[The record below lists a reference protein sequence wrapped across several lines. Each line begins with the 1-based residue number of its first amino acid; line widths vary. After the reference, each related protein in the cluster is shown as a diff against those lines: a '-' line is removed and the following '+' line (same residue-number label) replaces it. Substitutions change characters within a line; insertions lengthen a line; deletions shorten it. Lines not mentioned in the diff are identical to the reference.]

1 MQKTELCSTKQPVTL
16 KRLSDTR
23 WACRVNSLIAVKSTL
38 PAIVSTLEKIVDSDH
53 DSRSMFEANG
63 LLRKVCSFEFILSLT
78 VLLDL
83 LSYTKSLSDYL
94 QRQDIDFVSAVQMH
108 ESLLSILT
116 QKRSENS
123 FDEYYSQAQ
132 EMSPSLGF
140 EEQDLPPQKRRRIS
154 QRLDDTP
161 STQNHHLSGKSK
173 FRTDFY
179 YNTIDLMINALKRR
193 FNSESV
199 MLIRGF
205 SGLHPSRL
213 NEIETMSKIEALA
226 QFYERDVNQ
235 DALKAEF
242 EVFRHHQE
250 ITDCESV
257 SEVLQL
263 LNRKSL
269 HEAYPNVT
277 LLYRICLT
285 LPITTYSV
293 ERSFSKLKLVKS
305 SIRSTM
311 TETRLSSLLVLSVE
325 QDITNSLDLTRIV
338 NTFSALKSRRL
349 TL

>member
-1 MQKTELCSTKQPVTL
+1 
-16 KRLSDTR
+16 
-23 WACRVNSLIAVKSTL
+23 
-38 PAIVSTLEKIVDSDH
+38 
-53 DSRSMFEANG
+53 
-63 LLRKVCSFEFILSLT
+63 
-78 VLLDL
+78 
-83 LSYTKSLSDYL
+83 
-94 QRQDIDFVSAVQMH
+94 
-108 ESLLSILT
+108 
-116 QKRSENS
+116 
-123 FDEYYSQAQ
+123 
-132 EMSPSLGF
+132 
-140 EEQDLPPQKRRRIS
+140 
-154 QRLDDTP
+154 
-161 STQNHHLSGKSK
+161 
-173 FRTDFY
+173 
-179 YNTIDLMINALKRR
+179 MINALKRR

-199 MLIRGF
+199 MLLRGF

-226 QFYERDVNQ
+226 EGDVNQ

-242 EVFRHHQE
+242 EVFRHHQK

-285 LPITTYSV
+285 LPVTTCSV

-311 TETRLSSLLVLSVE
+311 TEMILSSLLVLSVE
-325 QDITNSLDLTRIV
+325 QDITNSLDLTTIV

>member
-1 MQKTELCSTKQPVTL
+1 
-16 KRLSDTR
+16 
-23 WACRVNSLIAVKSTL
+23 
-38 PAIVSTLEKIVDSDH
+38 
-53 DSRSMFEANG
+53 
-63 LLRKVCSFEFILSLT
+63 
-78 VLLDL
+78 
-83 LSYTKSLSDYL
+83 
-94 QRQDIDFVSAVQMH
+94 
-108 ESLLSILT
+108 
-116 QKRSENS
+116 
-123 FDEYYSQAQ
+123 
-132 EMSPSLGF
+132 
-140 EEQDLPPQKRRRIS
+140 
-154 QRLDDTP
+154 
-161 STQNHHLSGKSK
+161 
-173 FRTDFY
+173 
-179 YNTIDLMINALKRR
+179 MINALKRR

-199 MLIRGF
+199 MLLRGF

-285 LPITTYSV
+285 LPVTTCSV

-325 QDITNSLDLTRIV
+325 QDITNSLDLTTIV

>member
-1 MQKTELCSTKQPVTL
+1 MQKSELCSTKQPVTL

-23 WACRVNSLIAVKSTL
+23 WACRVNSLIAVNSTL

-53 DSRSMFEANG
+53 DSRSMSEANG

-132 EMSPSLGF
+132 EMSRSLGF
-140 EEQDLPPQKRRRIS
+140 EEQDLPPPKRRRIS

-161 STQNHHLSGKSK
+161 STQHHHLSGKSK

-179 YNTIDLMINALKRR
+179 YNTIDLMINALKR

-199 MLIRGF
+199 MLLRGF
-205 SGLHPSRL
+205 SGLHPCRL
-213 NEIETMSKIEALA
+213 NEIETMSKIKALA
-226 QFYERDVNQ
+226 QFYEGDVNQ

-242 EVFRHHQE
+242 EVFRHHQK

-285 LPITTYSV
+285 LPVTTCSV

-325 QDITNSLDLTRIV
+325 QDITNSLDLTTIV